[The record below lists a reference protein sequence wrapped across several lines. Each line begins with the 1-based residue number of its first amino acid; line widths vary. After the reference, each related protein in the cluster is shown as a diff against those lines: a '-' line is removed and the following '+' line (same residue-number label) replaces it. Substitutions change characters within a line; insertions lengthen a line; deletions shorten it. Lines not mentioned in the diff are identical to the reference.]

1 MNKIEQSVFNAI
13 VAGKK
18 YLIAVSGGADSMVL
32 LAIANNAAKQKDAF
46 IRAVTVEHGIRGK
59 NSTRD
64 AEFVKEY
71 CKHHSIEC
79 KIVHINVPKAAS
91 ENKQTIEES
100 ARNLRYK
107 ALFEELNTNETLVVA
122 HNQNDQAE
130 TVLMHI
136 FRGSGLDG
144 AKGIASSGKI
154 LRPLLNTTKAEIVSY
169 ANANGINFVHDET
182 NDDTNYTRNFVR
194 KEIMPK
200 IEQIYPGALDGITR
214 FAEYAAECSSLIEEL
229 ANNNYVVVNNDSVH
243 ICSSALEQNNL
254 VFAKIIKNAYNLLGE
269 YSDLESKHISII
281 KDFWLSSKNGA
292 TINIPHG
299 IIIEKREGELVL
311 YKTTSNNSKVGK
323 FVLGQNVLPNG
334 QIVVAEKI
342 TKEQVEFGS
351 GDYYA
356 DYYKIPFDA
365 VWRYKQD
372 GDRFQKLGA
381 HGSKKLSDYFT
392 DKKFNFAK
400 RNSQIVL
407 AKDSSVLY
415 VHGEDISN
423 NIKID
428 DKTEVIIKLS
438 LKK

>member
-1 MNKIEQSVFNAI
+1 MNNIEQSVFDAI
-13 VAGKK
+13 SAGKK

-32 LAIANNAAKQKDAF
+32 LAAANNASKQKDAY
-46 IRAVTVEHGIRGK
+46 IRAITIEHGIRGD
-59 NSTRD
+59 NSKRD

-71 CKHHSIEC
+71 CKHNNIDC
-79 KIVHINVPKAAS
+79 KVVHINVPKAAT

-100 ARNLRYK
+100 ARNLRYQ
-107 ALFEELNTNETLVVA
+107 ALFDELNKDETLVVA
-122 HNQNDQAE
+122 HNKNDQAE

-136 FRGSGLDG
+136 FRGSGIDG
-144 AKGIASSGKI
+144 AKGIASGGRI
-154 LRPLLNTTKAEIVSY
+154 LRPLLHISKAEIIEY
-169 ANANGINFVHDET
+169 ANKNGINFVHDET

-200 IEQIYPGALDGITR
+200 IEQVYPGALDGITR
-214 FAEYAAECSSLIEEL
+214 FAEYASECSSLIEEL
-229 ANNNYVVVNNDSVH
+229 ANNGYIQTNDDS
-243 ICSSALEQNNL
+243 IEIDYNALNQNNL

-269 YSDLESKHISII
+269 YSDLESKHITII
-281 KDFWLSSKNGA
+281 KDFWQTSKNGSV
-292 TINIPHG
+292 INMPHAV
-299 IIIEKREGELVL
+299 IVEKRENKLVL
-311 YKTTSNNSKVGK
+311 YKISKNKNQSCK

-334 QIVVAEKI
+334 QIIMAEKI
-342 TKEQVEFGS
+342 SKEQVEFGS
-351 GDYYA
+351 DNYYA

-372 GDRFQKLGA
+372 GDKFQKLGA
-381 HGSKKLSDYFT
+381 LGSKKLSDYFT
-392 DKKFNFAK
+392 DKKFDFAK

-407 AKDSSVLY
+407 AKDSTVLY

-428 DKTEVIIKLS
+428 DKTEVIIKLT